1 MLTWT
6 TVYWHLKISVKLH
19 QHKILWSSI
28 VILGRISAKLS
39 TNEYIL
45 PDSIFQSLHFLVLCL
60 HTAALALFH
69 PIYSE
74 THELNLQKEFLT
86 GISFFLGY
94 DVASLGRPLNMN
106 GTVFILFWLV
116 LFHVYDSTDA
126 NKYKYKCR
134 EPNRQSR
141 GVISQKNGNL
151 AYT

>member
-6 TVYWHLKISVKLH
+6 TVYWHLKEFLSSLTNI
-19 QHKILWSSI
+19 QLWSSI
-28 VILGRISAKLS
+28 VILDRISAKLS

-45 PDSIFQSLHFLVLCL
+45 PDSIFQSLHFLVLYL
-60 HTAALALFH
+60 HTAALAPFH

-74 THELNLQKEFLT
+74 IHELNLQKKFLT

-94 DVASLGRPLNMN
+94 DVPSLGRPLNMN
-106 GTVFILFWLV
+106 GMVRILFWLV
-116 LFHVYDSTDA
+116 QFYVCDSTDA
-126 NKYKYKCR
+126 SKYKYR
-134 EPNRQSR
+134 EPNLQSR